1 MLTIG
6 EKKAIRL
13 PYPHPGQQHVRA
25 YARRFNWLAAGR
37 RWRKTTL
44 AVALTVEAAAT
55 GGTYIWGAPTF
66 DQVRIGFNE
75 TKRALANYGVFN
87 QSRMTV
93 TLPGGGSIV

>member
-25 YARRFNWLAAGR
+25 YARRVNWLAAGR
-37 RWRKTTL
+37 RWRQTTL

-55 GGTYIWGAPTF
+55 GGTVTITTGIPDGDTGAARARC
-66 DQVRIGFNE
+66 VR
-75 TKRALANYGVFN
+75 
-87 QSRMTV
+87 
-93 TLPGGGSIV
+93 GGDGGRRLSPRSSPRTR